1 MIAKVDEETCTG
13 CGVCAET
20 CPEVFEL
27 VDDLAK
33 VIADPVPDQ
42 AQESC
47 REAADDCP
55 VEAISIHE

>member
-27 VDDLAK
+27 LDDLAK
-33 VIADPVPDQ
+33 VIADPVPDD
-42 AQESC
+42 AEDSC

-55 VEAISIHE
+55 VEAISIQD